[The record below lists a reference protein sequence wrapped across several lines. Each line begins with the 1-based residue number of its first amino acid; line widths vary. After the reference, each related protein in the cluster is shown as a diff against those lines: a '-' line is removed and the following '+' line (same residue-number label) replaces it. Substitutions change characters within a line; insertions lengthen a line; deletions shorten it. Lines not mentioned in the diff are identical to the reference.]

1 MLSDQ
6 RVPMKV
12 GIPKETV
19 AGERRVALV
28 PEVVGRLVKAGH
40 EVVVEGDAGVE
51 AGFPNDAYTAVGASL
66 GDAWAADVVCKVQKP
81 GPAEVGKM
89 REATALVGMLKA
101 ATKADLVRQLA
112 HPRAAALTT
121 QLPTRITR
129 ARPPDR
135 ASSHPP
141 V

>member
-89 REATALVGMLKA
+89 REATALVGMLQA
-101 ATKADLVRQLA
+101 ATNADLVRQLA
-112 HPRAAALTT
+112 HRRGRPLNLRIAPPAPAALPH
-121 QLPTRITR
+121 QLAGPL
-129 ARPPDR
+129 A
-135 ASSHPP
+135 
-141 V
+141 